1 MIAFF
6 NNAIVIG
13 FAGFIADYIRKR
25 YQQHKQTQEKQDELL
40 NDLSHVTSNV
50 IGETSMLTMELSNC
64 ITGGNVDFEMLDS
77 HKAA

>member
-25 YQQHKQTQEKQDELL
+25 YQQHKQTQEKQDEFLERILL
-40 NDLSHVTSNV
+40 IEHEIIS
-50 IGETSMLTMELSNC
+50 
-64 ITGGNVDFEMLDS
+64 S
-77 HKAA
+77 HKKRASIIIDADYNASASNTNNINE